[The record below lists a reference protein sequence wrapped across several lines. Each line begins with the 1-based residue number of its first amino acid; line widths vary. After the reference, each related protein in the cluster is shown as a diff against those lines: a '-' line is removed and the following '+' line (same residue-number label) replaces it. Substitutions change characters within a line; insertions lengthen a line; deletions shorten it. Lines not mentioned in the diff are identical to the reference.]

1 MKWFSSQKKHIT
13 DYASLKV
20 DFHNHLIPGVDDGVQ
35 TLAQAMEMLRRFSE
49 LGYRK
54 VITTPHINSDVFDN
68 DEAQT
73 RSGLATVQQAIR
85 EEGLNIELEAGA
97 EYYINMDFLEKA
109 RQKPLLKFGQ
119 KGYILIETSFHTP
132 PTALETIVFELQ
144 SLNYELIL
152 AHPERYPYWYK
163 QLGQYETLIN
173 RNVHLQINLPSLA
186 GFYGIKAQRVA
197 ETLLKKGWV
206 DFAGTDAHTMLHLDA
221 AQKALKNKHLQQ
233 ALEAGRFKNPLL

>member
-1 MKWFSSQKKHIT
+1 MKWYSSQKKHSIG
-13 DYASLKV
+13 YESLEV

-35 TLAQAMEMLRRFSE
+35 TVGEATEMLRRFSAM
-49 LGYRK
+49 GYRK
-54 VITTPHINSDVFDN
+54 VITTPHINSDMFDN

-73 RSGLATVQQAIR
+73 RQGLAIVQQALKD
-85 EEGLNIELEAGA
+85 EGIAIELEAAA

-109 RQKPLLKFGQ
+109 REKPLLTFGQ
-119 KGYILIETSFHTP
+119 GYILIETSFHTP

-163 QLGQYETLIN
+163 QLEQYETLIN

-186 GFYGIKAQRVA
+186 GFYGKKAQRVA
-197 ETLLKKGWV
+197 ETLLKNDWV
-206 DFAGTDAHTMLHLDA
+206 DFVGTDAHTLMHLNA
-221 AQKALKNKHLQQ
+221 AEKALKNKHLQH
-233 ALEAGRFKNPLL
+233 ALEKGRFRNPLL